1 MSYLVVVP
9 ELVAAAATDLA
20 NIGSSISA
28 ANAAAAAPTTALV
41 AAGGDEVS
49 AAIAALF
56 GAHARAYQ
64 ALSAQA
70 AMFHEQFVRALAA
83 GGNSYA
89 VAEAATAQ
97 SVQQDLLNLINA
109 PTQALLGRPLIGNG
123 ANGLP
128 GTGQNGGD
136 GGILYG
142 NGGNGGSGGVNQA
155 GGNGGNAG
163 LWGNGGSGGAGGN
176 ATTAGRNGFNGG
188 AGGSGGLLWGNGG
201 AGGAGGNGGPAPL
214 VGGVGTTGGAGGN
227 GVAMYG
233 YAAASASAS
242 RLIPFAAPPKTTNS
256 AGVVAQVAA
265 VAAMPGLLQRLSSA
279 ASVSWSNPNDWWL
292 VRLLGSITPTER
304 TTIVRL
310 LGQSYF
316 ATGMAQF
323 FASIAQQL
331 TFGPG
336 GTTAGSGGAWYPTP
350 QFAGLG
356 ASRAVSASLARA
368 NKIGALSVPPS
379 WVKTTALTE
388 SPVAHAVS
396 ANPTVGSSHGPH
408 GLLRGLPLGSRITR
422 RSGAFAH
429 RYGFRHSVVARPPS
443 AG

>member
-176 ATTAGRNGFNGG
+176 ATTAGRNGPVELEAAYYAQRQRPA
-188 AGGSGGLLWGNGG
+188 AG
-201 AGGAGGNGGPAPL
+201 
-214 VGGVGTTGGAGGN
+214 
-227 GVAMYG
+227 
-233 YAAASASAS
+233 
-242 RLIPFAAPPKTTNS
+242 
-256 AGVVAQVAA
+256 
-265 VAAMPGLLQRLSSA
+265 
-279 ASVSWSNPNDWWL
+279 
-292 VRLLGSITPTER
+292 
-304 TTIVRL
+304 
-310 LGQSYF
+310 
-316 ATGMAQF
+316 
-323 FASIAQQL
+323 
-331 TFGPG
+331 
-336 GTTAGSGGAWYPTP
+336 
-350 QFAGLG
+350 
-356 ASRAVSASLARA
+356 
-368 NKIGALSVPPS
+368 
-379 WVKTTALTE
+379 
-388 SPVAHAVS
+388 
-396 ANPTVGSSHGPH
+396 
-408 GLLRGLPLGSRITR
+408 
-422 RSGAFAH
+422 
-429 RYGFRHSVVARPPS
+429 
-443 AG
+443 